1 MQLFTQTGD
10 LGPSWFHIALRT
22 LVLLS
27 NSDSLLKSH
36 RIADTLG
43 ADPTF
48 VRKILKRL
56 AKEDIVTVQGG
67 RYGGYSMN
75 RKPEDI
81 KVGDVYRL
89 LTKGGS
95 SNIFSVKQTGTEAFI
110 SMIVSKAEN
119 KFKSILDEYTISDI
133 EEYISPAI
141 SSACAQSLKV
151 KNK

>member
-27 NSDSLLKSH
+27 HSESLLKSH
-36 RIADTLG
+36 TIADILG

-56 AKEDIVTVQGG
+56 EKEGIVKAQGG

-75 RKPEDI
+75 KNPKDI
-81 KVGDVYRL
+81 SVGDVYRM
-89 LTKGGS
+89 LTKDNTI
-95 SNIFSVKQTGTEAFI
+95 NIFTVKQTGTEAFI
-110 SMIVSKAEN
+110 SMIISKAEN

-133 EEYISPAI
+133 EKYISPSI
-141 SSACAQSLKV
+141 SSSYMLSIK
-151 KNK
+151 